1 MKLLAEVILFAIPM
15 VLLAWTLPKK
25 YVLLSQIVITGL
37 FIGYQSPLSFVI
49 LTYHHIWKLLFASQ
63 SSFTK
68 VHKNRDQ
75 PLYFNPADRVS
86 KNFVYHT

>member
-37 FIGYQSPLSFVI
+37 FIGYQSPLLLSNPDDHNV
-49 LTYHHIWKLLFASQ
+49 WKLLFAAQ
-63 SSFTK
+63 SSFTES
-68 VHKNRDQ
+68 
-75 PLYFNPADRVS
+75 L
-86 KNFVYHT
+86 